1 MLDIRCRRKRVR
13 RDSAHHTAV
22 RDIFSLQQKQ
32 QAVKVIRRKAASA
45 PCTYSPSNRIR
56 VKYAEKESYRLG
68 AYHFCYRCSVVCVCV
83 CLSVCLLDT
92 IVSPTKAA
100 EPIEMPFGM
109 WTPSTCIRW

>member
-56 VKYAEKESYRLG
+56 VKYAEKKLQVITFVTDVPWFVY
-68 AYHFCYRCSVVCVCV
+68 V
-83 CLSVCLLDT
+83 SVCLC
-92 IVSPTKAA
+92 VC
-100 EPIEMPFGM
+100 
-109 WTPSTCIRW
+109 WTQS

>member
-45 PCTYSPSNRIR
+45 PCTYSPTNRIR
-56 VKYAEKESYRLG
+56 VKYAEKESYRLSLLLQMFRG
-68 AYHFCYRCSVVCVCV
+68 LCM
-83 CLSVCLLDT
+83 CLSVC
-92 IVSPTKAA
+92 VSA
-100 EPIEMPFGM
+100 EHNREPYKSG
-109 WTPSTCIRW
+109 WTDRDAVWDVDSIYLY